1 MRHERILHGHR
12 IGKLGAKLDD
22 ELVRGVLQHKGFIDQ
37 LSAKS
42 RRGVVFY
49 QEACRYWLKASHRPP
64 RFIKNGVRME
74 PPHGR
79 KLLLQSEN
87 AAAFVAAIL
96 NSSLFYW
103 WYSAF
108 SDCEHVNDALVRTFP
123 IPEAW
128 SAVEWMDLTNR
139 LVDHLEAGAKPKTI
153 NTKQGHVIEYDEIS
167 ATPSKFIMDE
177 IDIELAR
184 IYGLSRE
191 AADYVV
197 NYDIKYRTIGQ
208 DEEAPA

>member
-1 MRHERILHGHR
+1 
-12 IGKLGAKLDD
+12 
-22 ELVRGVLQHKGFIDQ
+22 
-37 LSAKS
+37 
-42 RRGVVFY
+42 
-49 QEACRYWLKASHRPP
+49 
-64 RFIKNGVRME
+64 ME